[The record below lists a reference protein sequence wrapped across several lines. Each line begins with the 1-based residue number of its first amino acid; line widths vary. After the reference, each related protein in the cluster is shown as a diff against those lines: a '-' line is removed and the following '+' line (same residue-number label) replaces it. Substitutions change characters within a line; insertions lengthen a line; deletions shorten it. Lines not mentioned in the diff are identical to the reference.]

1 MSKRDY
7 TIKDANGIHARPA
20 SALAQVASKFPNTT
34 ISISKD
40 GKSVNLKSILGIM
53 SLSVG
58 QNQSITIEA
67 VGEDGIKALDA
78 LENVLLENSL
88 I

>member
-7 TIKDANGIHARPA
+7 TIKDINGIHARPA
-20 SALAQVASKFPNTT
+20 TALTQVASKFLNTT

-40 GKSVNLKSILGIM
+40 GKSVNLKSILSVM

-58 QNQSITIEA
+58 QYQSITIEA
-67 VGEDGIKALDA
+67 VGKDDIKALDA
-78 LENVLLENSL
+78 LENVLLEKSL

>member
-1 MSKRDY
+1 MSKREY

-20 SALAQVASKFPNTT
+20 TALTQVASKFPNTT

-40 GKSVNLKSILGIM
+40 GKSVNLKSILGVM

-58 QNQSITIEA
+58 QYQSITIEA
-67 VGEDGIKALDA
+67 VGKDDIKALDA
-78 LENVLLENSL
+78 LENVLLEKSL